1 MIFHSYSYVIFLAV
15 VVALYWWLRDR
26 RAQNALLVAAG
37 FVFYASWDWRFVP
50 LLAAAV
56 LVNYGVGRALGTYP
70 ARRRWWLWG
79 GLAANLLVLGFF
91 KYFNFFAT
99 SATDLLKA
107 FGLPVSFTVI
117 EIILPVGISFYTLQ
131 HISYLLN
138 VYRRD
143 CPAERSLLNYAL
155 FGAFFPQL
163 TAGPI
168 ERGLTLLPQINAP
181 RRFDAE
187 RFESGLVLLLMGIFK
202 KIVIADL
209 TATLYKPE
217 VFAKPEGYYSG
228 EVAAVLYLFA
238 LQVYVDFAAYSDMA
252 RGSARLL
259 GFELGENF
267 RQPYFAQTV
276 SEFWQRW
283 HISLSSWLRDIIYM
297 PISRALLRRWT
308 GRGML
313 IMALATLVTMFIS
326 GLWHGANWT
335 YVLWGLL
342 LGAYLIGARL
352 LQGRAR
358 PFLKHRLVW
367 VRRATAAVRV
377 FITFH
382 LIWLAW
388 VLFRAPDL
396 RAAWTFYGRLPMLF
410 SDPVPDSVGRWLPIF
425 ILYAVMIVLDVLQ
438 SRTGDDAFPRRW
450 SLPLRTLAYVTML
463 LLIAFFSVKPYVP
476 FIYFQF

>member
-1 MIFHSYSYVIFLAV
+1 V
-15 VVALYWWLRDR
+15 V
-26 RAQNALLVAAG
+26 AG
-37 FVFYASWDWRFVP
+37 FVFYASWDWRFLP
-50 LLAAAV
+50 LLAAAIG
-56 LVNYGVGRALGTYP
+56 VNYGIGRAMEAYP
-70 ARRRWWLWG
+70 AQKRGLLWV

-99 SATDLLKA
+99 SAAGLLTTL
-107 FGLPVSFTVI
+107 GLPVSFTVI
-117 EIILPVGISFYTLQ
+117 EIILPIGISFYTLQ

-143 CPAERSLLNYAL
+143 CPAERSLLSYAL

-168 ERGLTLLPQINAP
+168 ERGLTLLPQIAAP

-187 RFESGLVLLLMGIFK
+187 RFESGLVLLLLGIFK

-209 TATLYKPE
+209 IATLIRPE
-217 VFAKPEGYYSG
+217 VFSKSEIFSGG
-228 EVAAVLYLFA
+228 EVAAALYLFA

-313 IMALATLVTMFIS
+313 IMALATLVTMATS

-358 PFLKHRLVW
+358 PLLKHRSYI
-367 VRRATAAVRV
+367 VRRITVLLRV
-377 FITFH
+377 LLTFH

-388 VLFRAPDL
+388 VLFRVPTVE
-396 RAAWTFYGRLPMLF
+396 AAGTFYGRLLVMF
-410 SDPVPDSVGRWLPIF
+410 SDPGPEPLARWLPIV
-425 ILYAVMIVLDVLQ
+425 ILYGVIVAFDLLHAR
-438 SRTGDDAFPRRW
+438 SGDEAFPRRW
-450 SLPLRTLAYVTML
+450 PLVLRTAAYVVAL